1 MRFAMRS
8 VGSRFTSRRFAA
20 GALARFD
27 ILAAFARFGPGGVE
41 ICERLKRSA
50 VGFRSGDFASV
61 GCETL
66 RRDGANGVFTGVA

>member
-1 MRFAMRS
+1 MRFAMRFAMRS
-8 VGSRFTSRRFAA
+8 IYDASGRFAA
-20 GALARFD
+20 GA
-27 ILAAFARFGPGGVE
+27 FARFGSGGVE